1 MTIGIDCDG
10 VLYNYVGYCAD
21 FVNDYVGKKV
31 ASYENTTDF
40 DNIKAWFPDASDER
54 KGEIK
59 FVIDNY
65 FKAKGVVRSI
75 PLLPWAREFIAE
87 VRYITNNKFR
97 IITACPPSWHAERCD
112 ALLNDFGIDYKQVD
126 FSYKKGQFKLK
137 ALVDDCEKNF
147 VGFDGVGIL
156 FNAPWNQSFN
166 EDAVA
171 PGIVRAKDYED
182 VLTYIE
188 RFV

>member
-31 ASYENTTDF
+31 ASYENCTDF
-40 DNIKAWFPDASDER
+40 DNVKAWFPDES
-54 KGEIK
+54 
-59 FVIDNY
+59 IDYRYGIQHAMNTY
-65 FKAKGVVRSI
+65 FRATGVVESI
-75 PLLPWAREFIAE
+75 PLLPWAQEFIAE
-87 VRYITNNKFR
+87 VRYITNGDFR
-97 IITACPPSWHAERCD
+97 IVTACPPDWHKGRAE
-112 ALLNDFGIDYKQVD
+112 ALFRDFEIPYKQVD
-126 FSYKKGQFKLK
+126 FSYKKGQFKLN

-156 FNAPWNQSFN
+156 LNAPWNQSV
-166 EDAVA
+166 DTSK

-182 VLTYIE
+182 VLSYIE